1 MTVNLVQFIERA
13 LPGQSHFSCCRSLKG
28 VVKGLVKNI
37 RAVGRVEKRMAAG
50 KVNKKFSA
58 KHEKKAPGGKTKCVA
73 GIKNNETCKRRNTG
87 KRDIVS
93 LINKTKYI
101 LTSVDSAET
110 QCLTRPEK

>member
-28 VVKGLVKNI
+28 VVKGLVTNI

-58 KHEKKAPGGKTKCVA
+58 KQEKKPREARKKPPEA
-73 GIKNNETCKRRNTG
+73 RKNASRG
-87 KRDIVS
+87 
-93 LINKTKYI
+93 
-101 LTSVDSAET
+101 
-110 QCLTRPEK
+110 